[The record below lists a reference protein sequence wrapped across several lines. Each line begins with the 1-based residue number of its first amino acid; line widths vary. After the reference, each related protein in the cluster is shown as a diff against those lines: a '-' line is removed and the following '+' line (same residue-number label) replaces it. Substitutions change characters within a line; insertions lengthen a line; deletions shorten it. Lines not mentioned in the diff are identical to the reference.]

1 MNKKEVLE
9 KLDEQFNLSLN
20 GQWSKFT
27 KALEHL
33 RYEVDEMTT
42 EDIQSLKKTVCN
54 SIDKKCNVMK

>member
-9 KLDEQFNLSLN
+9 RLDEQFNLSLN
-20 GQWSKFT
+20 GEWSKF
-27 KALEHL
+27 KAALENL

-54 SIDKKCNVMK
+54 RIDKKCKVIK